1 MRSKCEC
8 VWRRKDVILDD
19 GFQYHYDQCE
29 SCGKVMFEPSQVQK
43 LIDYSSENQ
52 FMFLHDWI
60 LAWLYSGCGAPI
72 RGITALQK
80 QILIVTFEFA
90 QENNIP
96 SENPGFKSYK
106 FGPYSERIDS
116 QIQELM
122 NMGLVVSDGG
132 RINSNQERFTLSD
145 EGIEAGLKAF
155 NKLTSEQ
162 QNKLKVLRRDL
173 QQFDVDGITR
183 YVYTKYPQFTDKSVI
198 LDRTLRRRR
207 N

>member
-1 MRSKCEC
+1 
-8 VWRRKDVILDD
+8 
-19 GFQYHYDQCE
+19 
-29 SCGKVMFEPSQVQK
+29 
-43 LIDYSSENQ
+43 
-52 FMFLHDWI
+52 
-60 LAWLYSGCGAPI
+60 
-72 RGITALQK
+72 
-80 QILIVTFEFA
+80 
-90 QENNIP
+90 
-96 SENPGFKSYK
+96 
-106 FGPYSERIDS
+106 
-116 QIQELM
+116 
-122 NMGLVVSDGG
+122 MGLVVSDGG